1 MTPESQQLA
10 RADTADAILQHP
22 LIQEALNDYEQRLI
36 EAWRNSKAS
45 EGKEREELH
54 RMLQAQAHFR
64 AYLTQV
70 LVTGKMIRAKVR
82 KPTLQERATDSL
94 RRLAGRT

>member
-1 MTPESQQLA
+1 MVDSK
-10 RADTADAILQHP
+10 R
-22 LIQEALNDYEQRLI
+22 EQ
-36 EAWRNSKAS
+36 
-45 EGKEREELH
+45 EREELH

-82 KPTLQERATDSL
+82 KPTLSERAKDSL
-94 RRLAGRT
+94 RRLAGTT